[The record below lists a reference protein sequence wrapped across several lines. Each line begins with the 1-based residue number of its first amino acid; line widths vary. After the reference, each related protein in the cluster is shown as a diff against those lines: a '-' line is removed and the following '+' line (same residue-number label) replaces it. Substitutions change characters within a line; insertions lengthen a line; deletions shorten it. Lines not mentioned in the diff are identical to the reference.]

1 MSVNTAVSTKQ
12 QAYDD
17 VAYRTPIIF
26 SSNVPATLNSPS
38 QKFLAYTTM
47 LIKSFT
53 VMCTA
58 MGTCGGSDIANGS
71 LYAVKIISGTAT
83 QTYGV
88 NTWGT
93 VGAGFTNGTFTA
105 TQTLWPTTAG
115 TLNAGDVLYAQK
127 GTDSTLQAICTFEMY
142 VSPGASLTV

>member
-1 MSVNTAVSTKQ
+1 MTINTAVATHQ
-12 QAYDD
+12 NAYDD
-17 VAYRTPIIF
+17 VAYRSPFLF
-26 SSNVPATLNSPS
+26 SSNIPATLNSPS
-38 QKFLAYTTM
+38 QKFVATTNM

-53 VMCTA
+53 VMCTV

-71 LYAVKIISGTAT
+71 IYAVKIIGGTGT

-93 VGAGFTNGTFTA
+93 VGAGFTNGTYTA
-105 TQTLWPTTAG
+105 TQTTWPTTAG

-127 GTDSTLQAICTFEMY
+127 GTDSTLQAIVNFEMFIL
-142 VSPGASLTV
+142 PGASLTV